1 MSLESAIWSLQS
13 GAPRRLLF
21 AVTALFAMVLLP
33 MPGGL
38 DVFDTGIYLV
48 VEGDLQDEDAYV
60 LTDSGIIE
68 GVVDGDLV
76 IAAGDLRVTGLI
88 TGDLT
93 MVSAG
98 SVVISG
104 EVRGAVRGVAREVR
118 IEESGVV
125 GDDLVVAAIATRVHG
140 NVRRDAIVFGGRF
153 DLTGDIGRDLHGR
166 FVRGNIDGRIG
177 RNVDISTSSL
187 DIGPRAVVGGS
198 LRYRSNRS
206 AAADPAANI
215 TGQFE
220 RLSPRPSFFVDVW
233 WTLATMLG
241 FFAFLFSGI
250 LLLWLMR
257 ETSDRAIGA
266 IVTRPWRTL
275 LFGLG
280 SIVLLPLV
288 IMMFVVSF
296 VGVPVAILLGVLY
309 LLGFFFGP
317 IPAVAAAGSKIPGGR
332 GGVFG
337 AFVVGAIVWQL
348 GIALLSFIA
357 GALYVIALVWGV
369 GGWAVAVWDGRSPGY
384 SSVPAAAT
392 TAST

>member
-1 MSLESAIWSLQS
+1 MSLGSAIWSLQS

-21 AVTALFAMVLLP
+21 AATALAAMVLLP
-33 MPGGL
+33 LPGGL
-38 DVFDTGIYLV
+38 DVFDTGIYLI

-104 EVRGAVRGVAREVR
+104 EVQGSVRGVAREVR
-118 IEESGVV
+118 VEESGVV
-125 GDDLVVAAIATRVHG
+125 GDDLVVAAITTRVRG

-153 DLTGDIGRDLHGR
+153 DLTGEIGRDLHGR
-166 FVRGNIDGRIG
+166 FVRGNLDGRIG

-187 DIGPRAVVGGS
+187 DIGPGAVVGGS

-206 AAADPAANI
+206 AAADPAASI

-257 ETSDRAIGA
+257 ETSDRAIEA

-280 SIVLLPLV
+280 AIVLLPLV

>member
-1 MSLESAIWSLQS
+1 M
-13 GAPRRLLF
+13 
-21 AVTALFAMVLLP
+21 
-33 MPGGL
+33 
-38 DVFDTGIYLV
+38 FDTGIYLV
-48 VEGDLQDEDAYV
+48 VEGDRQDEDAYV
-60 LTDSGIIE
+60 LSSSGIIE

-76 IAAGDLRVTGLI
+76 IAADDLLVSGLVTGDV
-88 TGDLT
+88 TVAG
-93 MVSAG
+93 SG

-104 EVRGAVRGVAREVR
+104 EVEGAVRGVAREVR
-118 IEESGVV
+118 IEETGVV
-125 GDDLVVAAIATRVHG
+125 GDDLAVAAITTQIRGSVG
-140 NVRRDAIVFGGRF
+140 RDVIVFGGRLE
-153 DLTGDIGRDLHGR
+153 LTGDIGRDLHGR
-166 FVRGNIDGRIG
+166 FVRGDIDGRIG

-187 DIGPRAVVGGS
+187 EVGPGAVVGGS
-198 LRYRSNRS
+198 LLYRSNRG
-206 AAADPAANI
+206 ADVDPAASV

-220 RLSPRPSFFVDVW
+220 RLSPRPSFFVDLW
-233 WTLATMLG
+233 WTLATILG

-257 ETSDRAIGA
+257 DTTAHAMGA

-280 SIVLLPLV
+280 VLVLLPVV
-288 IMMFVVSF
+288 ITMFVVSL

-317 IPAVAAAGSKIPGGR
+317 IPAVAAAGSRIPGGR
-332 GGVFG
+332 GSIFG
-337 AFVVGAIVWQL
+337 AFVVGAIVWRL

-369 GGWAVAVWDGRSPGY
+369 GGWAVAVWDGRSRGY
-384 SSVPAAAT
+384 SSPSAAST